1 MNNFIREFF
10 ESNNFLT
17 NIIIAIK
24 SDFELLIANY
34 DGTVSDGSFQI
45 AQGTIHEAHAALSD
59 LLGAAKNA
67 ASTISFAGFEK

>member
-1 MNNFIREFF
+1 M
-10 ESNNFLT
+10 SQ
-17 NIIIAIK
+17 NIDALDTVNAKLASSKAII
-24 SDFELLIANY
+24 ELLISNY

-67 ASTISFAGFEK
+67 ASTISFAGLEK